1 MKKLILLTALMI
13 PLSIQAARPDVCLN
27 IKNVASATMQ
37 SRQAG
42 MEAQDVVKM
51 VRMDVKEEW
60 LYRAHMHI
68 IINAYQTRV
77 YETDFYKKR
86 IIKEFAN
93 KYYIACWK
101 GTV

>member
-1 MKKLILLTALMI
+1 MRKLILLTALMI
-13 PLSIQAARPDVCLN
+13 PLFAHAARPDVCLN

-42 MEAQDVVKM
+42 MDAQDVVDIMGKQ
-51 VRMDVKEEW
+51 VTEDW

-68 IINAYQTRV
+68 VIDAYQTRV
-77 YETDFYKKR
+77 YETDMYRKR
-86 IIKEFAN
+86 IIREFAN

>member
-42 MEAQDVVKM
+42 MDAQDVVDIMGKQ
-51 VRMDVKEEW
+51 VTEDW

-68 IINAYQTRV
+68 VI
-77 YETDFYKKR
+77 D
-86 IIKEFAN
+86 
-93 KYYIACWK
+93 
-101 GTV
+101 

>member
-1 MKKLILLTALMI
+1 MRKLILLTALMI

-42 MEAQDVVKM
+42 MDAQDVVDIMGKQ
-51 VRMDVKEEW
+51 VTEDW

-68 IINAYQTRV
+68 VIDAYQTRV
-77 YETDFYKKR
+77 YATDMYRKR
-86 IIKEFAN
+86 IIREFAN

>member
-1 MKKLILLTALMI
+1 MKKLILLTALMM

-42 MEAQDVVKM
+42 MDAQDVVDIMGKQ
-51 VRMDVKEEW
+51 VTEDW

-68 IINAYQTRV
+68 VIDAYQTRV
-77 YETDFYKKR
+77 YETDMYRKR
-86 IIKEFAN
+86 IIREFAN

-101 GTV
+101 GSV

>member
-1 MKKLILLTALMI
+1 MRKLILTALMI
-13 PLSIQAARPDVCLN
+13 PLLAQAARPDVCLN
-27 IKNVASATMQ
+27 VKEVASATMQ
-37 SRQAG
+37 SRQSG
-42 MEAQDVVKM
+42 MEAQDVVDIMGKH
-51 VRMDVKEEW
+51 VKEDW
-60 LYRAHMHI
+60 LYRAHMQI
-68 IINAYQTRV
+68 IIDAYQIRV

>member
-13 PLSIQAARPDVCLN
+13 PLFVQAARPDVCLN
-27 IKNVASATMQ
+27 VKEVASATMQ

-42 MEAQDVVKM
+42 VDAQVVVDMMGKH
-51 VRMDVKEEW
+51 VKEDW
-60 LYRAHMHI
+60 LYRAHMQI
-68 IINAYQTRV
+68 IINAYQIRV